1 MTRHIVFVCLFLGFS
16 AGAQSSNTTDD
27 CRRVP
32 LNLNDSRLCCDELQ
46 KQLATANCSSDANS
60 NKTSDGGVCTAA
72 ATHADPQ
79 NLSELLLNHN
89 FQYGVCCGSGLML
102 VVVLVLLACFR
113 CCARKISK
121 KRKALR
127 EHVTFNENGMS
138 ARSRT
143 IDYAG
148 TGGDAEAR
156 RDDMEGNQ
164 AQVEDDY
171 LVPVEM
177 QNEIQPGTTS
187 GRENSAERREGHAI
201 YNKDD
206 RERLV
211 PSNTTTLE
219 RDAADADV
227 AIDLDED
234 NDYREYSTPFDKEM
248 GKVPI
253 DVQKYHYHQL
263 YRMYENCI
271 QGRVYMNLTANNN
284 ERDKQRGSETDA
296 KDGALE
302 ECPSSPNYINVE

>member
-1 MTRHIVFVCLFLGFS
+1 MTRHIVLVCLFLGFS
-16 AGAQSSNTTDD
+16 AGAESSNTT
-27 CRRVP
+27 
-32 LNLNDSRLCCDELQ
+32 
-46 KQLATANCSSDANS
+46 
-60 NKTSDGGVCTAA
+60 GVSTVA
-72 ATHADPQ
+72 ATQADRPNASVWDQ
-79 NLSELLLNHN
+79 IKKLLGNQTFL
-89 FQYGVCCGSGLML
+89 YGVCFGSGLML

-121 KRKALR
+121 KKKALR
-127 EHVTFNENGMS
+127 EDVTFNEYGMS
-138 ARSRT
+138 ARSKP
-143 IDYAG
+143 IDYGG
-148 TGGDAEAR
+148 TGKGAEPR

-171 LVPVEM
+171 LVPVEI

-201 YNKDD
+201 YNNQDK
-206 RERLV
+206 ERLV
-211 PSNTTTLE
+211 PSNTATLE

-227 AIDLDED
+227 AMDLDED
-234 NDYREYSTPFDKEM
+234 NDDREYSTPFDKEM

-263 YRMYENCI
+263 DRMYENCI

-284 ERDKQRGSETDA
+284 KGDKQGGSETDA
-296 KDGALE
+296 KDRDLE

>member
-1 MTRHIVFVCLFLGFS
+1 MTRHIVLVCLFLGFS
-16 AGAQSSNTTDD
+16 AGAESSNTTDHNGTIHLSPSDFTD
-27 CRRVP
+27 CR
-32 LNLNDSRLCCDELQ
+32 SCCDH
-46 KQLATANCSSDANS
+46 CSSDENS
-60 NKTSDGGVCTAA
+60 NPTSNKGVSTAA
-72 ATHADPQ
+72 ATQADRQ
-79 NLSELLLNHN
+79 NVFERDEIKELLLNQT
-89 FQYGVCCGSGLML
+89 FLYGVCCGAGLMMF
-102 VVVLVLLACFR
+102 VVWVLLAFY

-121 KRKALR
+121 KKKALR
-127 EHVTFNENGMS
+127 EDVTFNEYGMS
-138 ARSRT
+138 VRGKT

-148 TGGDAEAR
+148 TGEDAEAR

-201 YNKDD
+201 YDNDGG
-206 RERLV
+206 ERLV

-227 AIDLDED
+227 AMDLDED
-234 NDYREYSTPFDKEM
+234 NDDREYSTPFDKEM

-253 DVQKYHYHQL
+253 DVQKYCYHQL
-263 YRMYENCI
+263 DRVYENCI

-284 ERDKQRGSETDA
+284 EGDKQGGSETDA